1 MEIDLAAFVTPIL
14 TALITGV
21 SIYVGMSEQIA
32 VVKTEIKNLTKQVEK
47 HNSIVE
53 RTFKIESDTA
63 TMWRRIDELR
73 DELHELREKIG
84 D

>member
-21 SIYVGMSEQIA
+21 SIYVGMSEQIT

-53 RTFKIESDTA
+53 RTFKLESDTA
-63 TMWRRIDELR
+63 TMWKRLDELR
-73 DELHELREKIG
+73 DEIHDVRDRLE
-84 D
+84 